1 MLLGMPSIGVDAC
14 SHPIWISWIPPSCLL
29 WTCPTTKV
37 VKINVTWPFCV
48 AHHINVSLD
57 TRNNMLTFRLP
68 PLQLLPKNKIWS
80 PILWRPKIFGCQPY
94 DNQNIS
100 NLTLQWL
107 KGFGHQT
114 YNNRKISIVTLAIMK
129 FFRSPSFPCV
139 TLWLAITL
147 NNILRKKKNYGN
159 SNISPCKNII
169 FRKSPIKE
177 TKILQDITT
186 LSLIPSFNTS

>member
-94 DNQNIS
+94 DNQNI
-100 NLTLQWL
+100 WL
-107 KGFGHQT
+107 
-114 YNNRKISIVTLAIMK
+114 
-129 FFRSPSFPCV
+129 P
-139 TLWLAITL
+139 TLWQSKYFKPDLAMTKRFWSPNLQQPKNFNCHSCNNEIFSIT
-147 NNILRKKKNYGN
+147 
-159 SNISPCKNII
+159 I
-169 FRKSPIKE
+169 FSMCHTMARHYIK
-177 TKILQDITT
+177 
-186 LSLIPSFNTS
+186 